1 MTLDD
6 SSPLADDESPDHMS
20 ADTATALSDAADY
33 LAGATRALLLRLLQA
48 MPRTP
53 SIRFFAPKESA
64 KSGGLQG
71 EWRDGR
77 LRYRLGFLCVSA
89 GAATVL
95 FKAHRTAKESG
106 PQTING
112 RVLDL
117 IGGALGGG
125 LFGFLMTFAPRPD
138 LDAVPLRMRVRAIPF
153 KFSKEAIGFGA
164 FFATHA
170 WLAERF
176 MLDGEQSQ
184 QQQQPQQPQ
193 RQPAQPK
200 LSPGSELHL
209 RTLGAS
215 ATAGAV
221 AGAAYH
227 VTTYPIAQA
236 QAHAAPDVSI
246 GGAIKAARAHGVS
259 ALTKGMLRTAG
270 PGLLTGALTFGVYD
284 SALRAF
290 VDG

>member
-1 MTLDD
+1 
-6 SSPLADDESPDHMS
+6 
-20 ADTATALSDAADY
+20 
-33 LAGATRALLLRLLQA
+33 
-48 MPRTP
+48 
-53 SIRFFAPKESA
+53 
-64 KSGGLQG
+64 
-71 EWRDGR
+71 
-77 LRYRLGFLCVSA
+77 
-89 GAATVL
+89 
-95 FKAHRTAKESG
+95 
-106 PQTING
+106 
-112 RVLDL
+112 
-117 IGGALGGG
+117 
-125 LFGFLMTFAPRPD
+125 MTFAPRPD

-153 KFSKEAIGFGA
+153 KCSKEAIGFGA